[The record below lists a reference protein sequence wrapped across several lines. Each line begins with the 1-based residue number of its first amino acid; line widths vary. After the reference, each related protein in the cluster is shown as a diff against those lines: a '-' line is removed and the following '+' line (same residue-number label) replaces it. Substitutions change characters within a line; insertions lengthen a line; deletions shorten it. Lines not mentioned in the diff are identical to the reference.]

1 MRHELKTAG
10 IIHIFALLHACV
22 ALVCRLAGI
31 DDELFL
37 TILTMAMSLII
48 CMKQGLKI
56 EFTAAVVIIVNI
68 IGFLLGTLGANVLQ
82 SFIRS
87 EYAVHAIS
95 TLLTTEII
103 GWCIVAMTN
112 IFGGRSSEKKS
123 LRSSPYLKWL
133 LIIASGIFVMRIIIF
148 ILFSKVPFEQSS
160 IFDTIGKVMSN
171 TFATIIL
178 ICVNIMFIRSLPKRP
193 SPVSKAG
200 TAVLFVSF
208 MLLATVLE
216 TFLVGINDT
225 DIFLLFCISLITQ
238 ITIYCIVYMINY
250 VITAHNEMQSER
262 EKANMAQYRYLK
274 LKRQVNPHFL
284 FNSLNILDGIVCE
297 GKTEQSSLYIHKLA
311 GIYRYMIRSE
321 EEQVVTLREELDFT
335 VKYVDLLLLRF
346 PQGLD
351 VNFDVPE
358 EAMARYVLPCSIQ
371 LLIENATKHNAV
383 SEETPLR
390 ISVKVEDESVS
401 VKNNLSPKITS
412 IQSTGLGQT
421 YIRQLYQ
428 DLSGKQIKI
437 EKNETDYC
445 VTLPLL

>member
-284 FNSLNILDGIVCE
+284 FNSLNILDGMVCE

>member
-208 MLLATVLE
+208 MLMATVLE

-238 ITIYCIVYMINY
+238 ITIYCIVYLINY

-284 FNSLNILDGIVCE
+284 FNSLNILDGMVCE